1 MIGLQTIGNATVIA
15 YDNKPI
21 ICTDPWLNNDEAYF
35 GSWSLNFNIPQ
46 DLIKDILES
55 EFVFF
60 THGHPDHLNP
70 HSIKKFS
77 NKKILLPDHVGSRIL
92 NG

>member
-35 GSWSLNFNIPQ
+35 GSWSLNYNIPQ
-46 DLIKDILES
+46 DLMKDIFES

-60 THGHPDHLNP
+60 ET
-70 HSIKKFS
+70 
-77 NKKILLPDHVGSRIL
+77 
-92 NG
+92 